1 MNLHSFEISCWFKSD
16 KFMVS
21 INRDRKGQVR
31 LYPSSFMGH
40 GEGGSV
46 HLKPEEIDEF
56 AAFLTEAREEFN
68 KLYTVNQE
76 YMDAQDE
83 TTTT

>member
-1 MNLHSFEISCWFKSD
+1 
-16 KFMVS
+16 
-21 INRDRKGQVR
+21 
-31 LYPSSFMGH
+31 MGH

-83 TTTT
+83 TTTTWE